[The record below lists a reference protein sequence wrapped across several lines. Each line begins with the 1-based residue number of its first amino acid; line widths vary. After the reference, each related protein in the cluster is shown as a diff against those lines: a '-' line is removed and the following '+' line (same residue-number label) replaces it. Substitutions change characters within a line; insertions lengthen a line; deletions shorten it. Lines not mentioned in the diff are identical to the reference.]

1 MFNGALVPAALA
13 RRKPGPEREP
23 LSRPLAMQVSPMP
36 RGVID
41 VETEIRNAL
50 TALGDIARIRCI
62 ELQMVVEPDLT
73 AEADLGCQAC
83 LREVLAA
90 AIGRAE
96 SSIWQAPCGAATASR
111 SRCWTMVQQPP
122 WALFCFRNRARCRR
136 LPVLRPSTSRTAA
149 RGSRSAC
156 QFRGSPRPGRT
167 TGPASNAE
175 PTESPLILF
184 IYFGV
189 VSGIAAHTSR
199 VPASPANARLK
210 KAARMPTAS
219 ATQPE

>member
-96 SSIWQAPCGAATASR
+96 SGVLASAMRRGDSVAIEVLDDGATAPVGTILLPEPGALSEAA
-111 SRCWTMVQQPP
+111 SITAEYQPDGGT
-122 WALFCFRNRARCRR
+122 RV
-136 LPVLRPSTSRTAA
+136 VLCLSV
-149 RGSRSAC
+149 
-156 QFRGSPRPGRT
+156 PR
-167 TGPASNAE
+167 
-175 PTESPLILF
+175 
-184 IYFGV
+184 
-189 VSGIAAHTSR
+189 
-199 VPASPANARLK
+199 
-210 KAARMPTAS
+210 
-219 ATQPE
+219 

>member
-96 SSIWQAPCGAATASR
+96 SGVLASAMRRGDSVAIEVLDDGATAPVGTILLPEPGSL
-111 SRCWTMVQQPP
+111 SEAASITAEYQPD
-122 WALFCFRNRARCRR
+122 RGTRV
-136 LPVLRPSTSRTAA
+136 VLCLSV
-149 RGSRSAC
+149 
-156 QFRGSPRPGRT
+156 PR
-167 TGPASNAE
+167 
-175 PTESPLILF
+175 
-184 IYFGV
+184 
-189 VSGIAAHTSR
+189 
-199 VPASPANARLK
+199 
-210 KAARMPTAS
+210 
-219 ATQPE
+219 